1 MLSEMPD
8 FPSPTFAGCGIT
20 AEKSLPG
27 FAVPDSVHQVKFAA
41 PRKLPLR
48 RTVTSAD
55 DSAAGTSTKSA
66 ANSIFDAPDA
76 TPADAP
82 EATPADA
89 PEATPADATVGGAV
103 AAGGGAVGALCGVEG
118 ASRVVGTGVSRA

>member
-27 FAVPDSVHQVKFAA
+27 FAVPDSVHQVKFAS

-66 ANSIFDAPDA
+66 ANSIL
-76 TPADAP
+76 DAP

-89 PEATPADATVGGAV
+89 PEDTPADATVGGAV
-103 AAGGGAVGALCGVEG
+103 AAGGGAVGALCVVEG
-118 ASRVVGTGVSRA
+118 ASRAVVEGGASRV